1 MNLGAILLVFA
12 SGFLHANWNYLA
24 KKSTDKLSF
33 LWGAKVFSLFIISP
47 IFAYYIISSSG
58 GSINNIHI
66 LLLLGAASGLIH
78 VLYIYFLSMAYRY
91 GDISF
96 SYPIARGTAPF
107 IVALF
112 SFLFIGELP
121 SIVGLLGMV
130 LIALGIFFL
139 VKSDSRKNLSG
150 SEDNRNTSIKHS
162 NLAFIFAIL
171 TSLMIALY
179 IFLDGKGSR
188 VFSPIIFMFVYSV
201 FSTIFFTIPIVKRSK
216 KLFKEI
222 NKNFK
227 PMIATGVLEPLSY
240 FLALQAMQ
248 LSQLGYVASLRN
260 ISIVFATL
268 LGVIVLKEPLTV
280 YRIVGST
287 IIFFGV
293 LSLSFG

>member
-1 MNLGAILLVFA
+1 MLVFA

-47 IFAYYIISSSG
+47 VFVYYLTSFPG
-58 GSINNIHI
+58 RPSINNYSV
-66 LLLLGAASGLIH
+66 LVGLGAASGVIH
-78 VLYIYFLSMAYRY
+78 VLYVYFLSMAYRY

-121 SIVGLLGMV
+121 SIAGFLGMA

-139 VKSDSRKNLSG
+139 VKSDLRENFNG
-150 SEDNRNTSIKHS
+150 SEDDRNVYIKDS
-162 NLAFIFAIL
+162 GNAFIFAIL
-171 TSLMIALY
+171 TSLMIAFY

-222 NKNFK
+222 KKNFV

-268 LGVIVLKEPLTV
+268 LGVIMLKEPFT
-280 YRIVGST
+280 
-287 IIFFGV
+287 
-293 LSLSFG
+293 